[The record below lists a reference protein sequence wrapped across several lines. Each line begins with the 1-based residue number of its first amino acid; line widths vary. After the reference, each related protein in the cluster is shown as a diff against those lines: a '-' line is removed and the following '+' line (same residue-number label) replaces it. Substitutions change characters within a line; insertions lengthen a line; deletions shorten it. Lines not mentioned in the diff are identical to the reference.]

1 MKLKNIIALA
11 LTSFVSLTSMAQTNL
26 FNARTANE
34 IGEKTLEDI
43 ISEAEGPMPYEYVND
58 RDVIFQKTVWETIP
72 LDERANLIYY
82 FPTKDQQ
89 DRKSLFSILKEGV
102 MKKEIQEVFY
112 SDEFRDKINTEELKK
127 KFSRIDTT
135 DTGKELLNY
144 GETKIPDQYIIETEL
159 TPADVVEYRIKGA
172 WYFDRNQGELKYR
185 LLGIAP
191 VVVDIN
197 TKGSEQESFIEL
209 FWIFFPSARETF
221 FKNYAYNEKNSRMKS
236 NFDYLF
242 NARKF
247 SASIYR
253 TDNIYGDEDI
263 SSYVGENA
271 MFQLLESER
280 IKEHIRDFED
290 DLWNY

>member
-144 GETKIPDQYIIETEL
+144 GETKIPQEYIIETEL

-247 SASIYR
+247 SATIYR

>member
-144 GETKIPDQYIIETEL
+144 GETKIPQEYIIETEL

>member
-144 GETKIPDQYIIETEL
+144 GETKIPEQYIIETEL

>member
-102 MKKEIQEVFY
+102 MKKEIQEVYDFDDF
-112 SDEFRDKINTEELKK
+112 SRKISTEELKK

-135 DTGKELLNY
+135 DVGKELLSY
-144 GETKIPDQYIIETEL
+144 GEKKIPDEYIIETEL

-209 FWIFFPSARETF
+209 FWVFFPAARETF

-247 SASIYR
+247 SATIYK